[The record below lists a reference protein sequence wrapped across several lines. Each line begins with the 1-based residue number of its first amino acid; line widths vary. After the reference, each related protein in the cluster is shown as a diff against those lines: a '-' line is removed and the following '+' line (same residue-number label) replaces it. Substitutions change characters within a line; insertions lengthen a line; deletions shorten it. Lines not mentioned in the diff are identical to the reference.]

1 MKPLIS
7 ISAALCGLLLTSS
20 SLIAQVDMVWDTHGA
35 GFKVPSGFV
44 IETNNEEEFSAGNDN
59 LYLTITPIQ
68 DETVNEDDLADAV
81 GIMAKE
87 LDYDLITDGD
97 AVEMDDFVG
106 YYVRGVKDGVS
117 AIVMAL
123 LDTESSTNLLVV
135 VVYAGGFEDEAL
147 MIVNSFYAYD

>member
-1 MKPLIS
+1 MKSLIS

-35 GFKVPSGFV
+35 GFKVPRGFV

-97 AVEMDDFVG
+97 AVEMDDFLG